1 MARKILLASF
11 IFNDRI
17 EWFINLL
24 LDKFKV
30 NKDTIEVY
38 EYGDIKKKLII
49 FKIDDESILKK
60 NYDLFP
66 NVILIHKKEKTL
78 YTINALNKLIESIY
92 GANINGINY
101 KDVKINWVAFK
112 DQLLITNKDQ
122 LDIIEIKYLF

>member
-1 MARKILLASF
+1 MRRKILLASF

-101 KDVKINWVAFK
+101 KDVKINWTPFK
-112 DQLLITNKDQ
+112 DRLLITNKDQ